1 MKYNEQD
8 ALKIVIEAAKRYE
21 EKLNDYHF
29 KITYLKDGK
38 QVAAYIGFR
47 DNNFLHLT
55 GLKSK
60 LSAPRFYKA
69 CIDGKLSVNDFEI
82 DKNGKVQQK
91 LCVLPYL
98 HDLLYNA
105 CMIGDFINSGIMIKA
120 DYFVGNTR
128 AMLSVGFRYG
138 KTTDIP
144 VSLYNED
151 IRKQTQPTCQVL
163 LIERKLF
170 KDKEYNDVTYIAKG
184 YSYEDGKL
192 AKKNES

>member
-1 MKYNEQD
+1 MKYSERD
-8 ALKIVIEAAKRYE
+8 ALKIVIEAAKQYE

-38 QVAAYIGFR
+38 QSTAYIGFR

-69 CIDGKLSVNDFEI
+69 CIDGKLSIDDFEV
-82 DKNGKVQQK
+82 DKTGKAQQK
-91 LCVLPYL
+91 LLVLPYL

-128 AMLSVGFRYG
+128 ALLSVGFRYG
-138 KTTDIP
+138 KTIDIP

-151 IRKQTQPTCQVL
+151 VRKQTNPTCKVL
-163 LIERKLF
+163 LIERKLY
-170 KDKEYNDVTYIAKG
+170 KDNVYGEVTYIAKG
-184 YSYEDGKL
+184 YSYENGKL
-192 AKKNES
+192 VEKKES